1 MTTLTDEQMHQYNEQ
16 GYVLVSG
23 LVPEPVAQEAAAAM
37 WRLLDADPARP
48 DTWAAISGAHQ
59 TYPDPALL
67 ACYTPALLAA
77 AAEIAGDP
85 VETITVPER
94 AYTINVFPKPG
105 AVWEWPHPHIDHA
118 IRADGYH
125 VFPRA
130 FRVAGMTFLNDVPPH
145 GAGTVLWPGSHRKM
159 EALARNDP
167 ERYEMMWALN
177 KDLDRMD
184 LGEPVELTP
193 RCGDVLL
200 YHYLCAH
207 AGNSNTSSQPRLALN
222 IKW

>member
-1 MTTLTDEQMHQYNEQ
+1 M
-16 GYVLVSG
+16 
-23 LVPEPVAQEAAAAM
+23 AAAG
-37 WRLLDADPARP
+37 RRP
-48 DTWAAISGAHQ
+48 GRSDTWAGISGAHQ

-67 ACYTPALLAA
+67 ACYTPVLLAA

-85 VETITVPER
+85 VETITPPDGPTR
-94 AYTINVFPKPG
+94 STSSPG
-105 AVWEWPHPHIDHA
+105 PAPSGSGPTRTSTTRSAQHGH
-118 IRADGYH
+118 H

-145 GAGTVLWPGSHRKM
+145 GAGTVLWPGSHRKL
-159 EALARNDP
+159 ADLARSDP

-177 KDLDRMD
+177 KDLDRVD

-207 AGNSNTSSQPRLALN
+207 AGSSNTSSQPRLALN
-222 IKW
+222 MKW